1 MSSRYNKIELSKKH
15 HRSSKGRAVRTSYK
29 GRAVRT
35 SSKGTRCPHEAC
47 RSCDRKESDR
57 LRQSAQ
63 PGGTC
68 SRDRIYFSQ
77 TVIHLG
83 WRRWLLGG
91 GCQPTAL
98 PGRNR
103 TLQRRRRSTHRQRRL
118 PRNLFTARWRRRPK
132 ATARCATAIR
142 SRPSAATRTRS
153 SSMRWRCSRSARSGR
168 RRPAGQVANRR
179 SPACAPP

>member
-15 HRSSKGRAVRTSYK
+15 HRSSKAVRTSYK

-103 TLQRRRRSTHRQRRL
+103 TLQRRRRCGVDGPGSTCTAFRRI
-118 PRNLFTARWRRRPK
+118 NT
-132 ATARCATAIR
+132 
-142 SRPSAATRTRS
+142 SAAQASPQPFHRALAAASKGHSALRHRNPIATVS
-153 SSMRWRCSRSARSGR
+153 SN
-168 RRPAGQVANRR
+168 PDTQ
-179 SPACAPP
+179 